1 MAAGKTLTVV
11 RAYCFLFAKIYNSF
25 TYLSISSRPVN
36 ITESA
41 VAMVENEHGYFL
53 QRGCM
58 RVMARQSFWFV
69 WRRREGKVYKKTKKL
84 ANEAKCVQR
93 LQKFAEDYI
102 MYAALQGRR
111 TKFWPTNAEVSADR
125 IETCLFLNI
134 V

>member
-1 MAAGKTLTVV
+1 M
-11 RAYCFLFAKIYNSF
+11 
-25 TYLSISSRPVN
+25 N

-58 RVMARQSFWFV
+58 RVMARQSLV
-69 WRRREGKVYKKTKKL
+69 WVEKKGKGKVYKKTKKL

-125 IETCLFLNI
+125 IVSASLSQ
-134 V
+134 